1 EGQVVGMDGSVM
13 SVSIA
18 EGLERAIQEIGGS
31 CELRYDLLAEIWPDR
46 PSIPST
52 TPYQHPLEFVGAEKT
67 KKLGQLQHV
76 LREEGLAHYLVIGLD
91 EIAWLLNIRAADVAY
106 NPLCLSYLL
115 VQPTGAVW
123 FVGVHRVPD
132 DLKALLKEA
141 GVQLADYQDL
151 PAELMRINATDE
163 PIGMDTQMAS
173 VAVYQAA
180 GGPRVQKIQSPI
192 SIWKAIKGA
201 KEVDHYYRAMA
212 RDGVALLRLRRW
224 LTAEAAPK
232 GKSEAEIGDKLAS
245 FRAEQDFYHG
255 ESFPAIVGYRSNGAI
270 VHYRAQPETCANIAP
285 SGLLL
290 LDSGGQYFDGTTDIT
305 RTFSLGNPSVAAKL
319 HFTLVL
325 KGHIDLAMAKFPKG
339 TTGVQLDTL
348 ARRPLWE
355 HQLNYGHGTGHGVGY
370 FLNVHE
376 GPMGISPN
384 PKAGTA
390 QVPLQAGMV
399 LSNEPGFYQD
409 EVFNTNTIFSCLVIT
424 G

>member
-1 EGQVVGMDGSVM
+1 MTIPERITALRQAMDAKGIDAYLVKDVDPHQSEYVATYWQSRTWLCGFDGSAGTLVVTKDQALLWTDSRYFIQAEQQLVGTGIELMRLRVPHTPEYRHWLVANLREGQVVGMDGSVM

-255 ESFPAIVGYRSNGAI
+255 ESFP
-270 VHYRAQPETCANIAP
+270 
-285 SGLLL
+285 
-290 LDSGGQYFDGTTDIT
+290 
-305 RTFSLGNPSVAAKL
+305 
-319 HFTLVL
+319 
-325 KGHIDLAMAKFPKG
+325 
-339 TTGVQLDTL
+339 
-348 ARRPLWE
+348 
-355 HQLNYGHGTGHGVGY
+355 
-370 FLNVHE
+370 
-376 GPMGISPN
+376 
-384 PKAGTA
+384 
-390 QVPLQAGMV
+390 
-399 LSNEPGFYQD
+399 
-409 EVFNTNTIFSCLVIT
+409 
-424 G
+424 